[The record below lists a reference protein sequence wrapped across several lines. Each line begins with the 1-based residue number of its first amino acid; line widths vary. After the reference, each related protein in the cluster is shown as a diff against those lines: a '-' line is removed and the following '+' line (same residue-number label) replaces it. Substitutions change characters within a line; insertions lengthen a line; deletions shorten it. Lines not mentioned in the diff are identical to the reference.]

1 MLTGKNKH
9 MIEFRPSR
17 KTLGLFGLAVFMS
30 AGLTLPHEGRAD
42 KRPEAEELKN
52 IESELQ
58 ELRLRKQ
65 RLDQEALALQREE
78 EALQKKLVD
87 AAASVQDAET
97 RLSDIEKQVIGLLVQ
112 QNVIVKSLL
121 DQEAALSDLLAA
133 LESLEI
139 NRPPALAIE
148 PDDAVKAART
158 AMLLAALIP
167 ELQKEAQKLND
178 DLERL
183 ASIRVDIE
191 RQKQAEEKATLALD
205 TERASLETLLAE
217 LADKRKSKA
226 NEAEAER
233 KQIASLAAEARDL
246 RSLLDQLSR
255 RGIASVPRIKPE
267 INPETPST
275 SRPENVA
282 RAKVSLPPL
291 REAHANATIRRF
303 ANAKG
308 ALKQPVSGFLQ
319 ESFGQK
325 VDSGAQSRG
334 IRYATR
340 AKAQVIAPFDGT
352 IVFAGPF
359 LGYGQLLII
368 EAGDGYHILLSGMD
382 RIDGVVGQ
390 RLLAGEPVGV
400 MGSGGVDGSE
410 NDALSLY
417 VEFRKDGKP
426 FNPVP
431 WMAAREGKAKG

>member
-1 MLTGKNKH
+1 

-17 KTLGLFGLAVFMS
+17 KPLGSLGLAVIVS
-30 AGLTLPHEGRAD
+30 ASVLMPSALRAE
-42 KRPEAEELKN
+42 KRPDAEDLKS

-78 EALQKKLVD
+78 EELQQKLVD
-87 AAASVQDAET
+87 AAASVQDAEA

-112 QNVIVKSLL
+112 QNAIIKSLL

-158 AMLLAALIP
+158 AMLLSALIP
-167 ELQKEAQKLND
+167 ELQREAQKLND

-183 ASIRVDIE
+183 ESIRLDIE
-191 RQKQAEEKATLALD
+191 NQKAAEQNATLALD
-205 TERASLETLLAE
+205 AERASLETLLAE

-226 NEAEAER
+226 SEAEAER

-246 RSLLDQLSR
+246 RSLLDTLSR
-255 RGIASVPRIKPE
+255 RGIASVPRIKPDLG
-267 INPETPST
+267 PTAPDPSGQ
-275 SRPENVA
+275 ENVA
-282 RAKVSLPPL
+282 RKKVSLPPL
-291 REAHANATIRRF
+291 REAHANATIRQF

-308 ALKQPVSGFLQ
+308 HLKQPVSGFLQ

-325 VDSGAQSRG
+325 VDSGARSRG

-368 EAGDGYHILLSGMD
+368 EAGGGYHILLSGMD

-400 MGSGGVDGSE
+400 MGSGGVDGST